1 MDLCM
6 MTRPTLDERYRAA
19 VHSGNMTSDPNTT
32 RSDSDVVGAFGIADR
47 HLTRGSDARGNHFPP
62 APLAVAL
69 ARLFA
74 GDNTAGHAIVET
86 MAANLWRQAR
96 RQDVKM
102 ARVQSEDISRAV
114 LAWFRD
120 GTCKPCGGHGYE
132 LAPGAPTL
140 SERECAACGGTGKRH
155 LEREFLREHRELAR
169 WLVVEMERELGR
181 AVPAAMAA
189 LAPRLDL

>member
-114 LAWFRD
+114 LALRRPRVRTGSWCPHVIRARVRGLRRD
-120 GTCKPCGGHGYE
+120 RQ
-132 LAPGAPTL
+132 APPRTRVPARASGAG
-140 SERECAACGGTGKRH
+140 A
-155 LEREFLREHRELAR
+155 LAR
-169 WLVVEMERELGR
+169 GGDGARTRARRPGR
-181 AVPAAMAA
+181 YGGIGP
-189 LAPRLDL
+189 